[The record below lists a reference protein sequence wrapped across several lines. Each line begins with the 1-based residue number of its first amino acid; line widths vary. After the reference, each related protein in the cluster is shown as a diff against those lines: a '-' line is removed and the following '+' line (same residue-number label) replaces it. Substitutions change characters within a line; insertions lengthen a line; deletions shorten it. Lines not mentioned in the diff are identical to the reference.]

1 MSVWSWNHTYHDYF
15 SNHTYDYFSTFSCS
29 LGFLCVLIPIYF
41 NDLQWILNVC
51 CEMAWFVICDFFC
64 YFPFFWF
71 LWWVWMW
78 CQNRISEAFSTGD
91 ILHVS
96 LIQNK
101 KFYALIYLIF
111 TTDLS
116 LIWNEVFYALIC
128 LFSQLGSLIF
138 LLIHALALPFSIII
152 LLDFCSCF
160 EFLKFSLIQ
169 KSHCFYIYFCFVF

>member
-1 MSVWSWNHTYHDYF
+1 MSPQCLLWDGLVCDLWF
-15 SNHTYDYFSTFSCS
+15 FPLLS
-29 LGFLCVLIPIYF
+29 LFFL
-41 NDLQWILNVC
+41 
-51 CEMAWFVICDFFC
+51 
-64 YFPFFWF
+64 
-71 LWWVWMW
+71 WVWMW

-101 KFYALIYLIF
+101 VFYALIYLIF

-116 LIWNEVFYALIC
+116 LIWNEVFYALIY

-138 LLIHALALPFSIII
+138 LLIHALAPPLSIII
-152 LLDFCSCF
+152 LLDFCFCF